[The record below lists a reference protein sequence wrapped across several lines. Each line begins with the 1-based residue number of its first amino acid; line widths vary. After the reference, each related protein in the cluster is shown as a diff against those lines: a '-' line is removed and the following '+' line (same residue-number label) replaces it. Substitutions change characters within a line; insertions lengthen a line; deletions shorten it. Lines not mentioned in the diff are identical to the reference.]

1 MNKNNYETI
10 ELLLK
15 SEKLDVNSLFIL
27 KLLYLNKICR
37 LIFL

>member
-1 MNKNNYETI
+1 MNKKNYETI